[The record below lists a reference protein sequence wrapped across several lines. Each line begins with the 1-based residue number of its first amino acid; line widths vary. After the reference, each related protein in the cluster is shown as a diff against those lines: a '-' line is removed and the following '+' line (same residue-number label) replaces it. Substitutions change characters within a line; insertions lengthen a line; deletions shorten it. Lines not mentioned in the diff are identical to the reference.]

1 MYYDNLNLGLQNIIM
16 YNYETFFRI
25 VLVLFLIIYSF
36 YYIFV
41 INKESSKPDSKLV
54 YMYRVITYSFSIVIC
69 WTSPF
74 ILVFWINPIYSLDS
88 IFSIY
93 YIYYL
98 FLIIYISIII
108 FYFISVDTI
117 NIIVNEVII
126 KKNTDFKSLKSK
138 IKFIKQI
145 SQIFGLNNTKK

>member
-1 MYYDNLNLGLQNIIM
+1 MYYENLNLGLQNIIM

-54 YMYRVITYSFSIVIC
+54 YMYRIITYSFSIVVC

-74 ILVFWINPIYSLDS
+74 ILVFWVNPIYNFDA

-98 FLIIYISIII
+98 FLIIYISIIV

-126 KKNTDFKSLKSK
+126 KKNTNLKDLKGK

>member
-1 MYYDNLNLGLQNIIM
+1 MYYENLNLELQNIIM

-54 YMYRVITYSFSIVIC
+54 YMYRVITYSFSIVVC

-74 ILVFWINPIYSLDS
+74 ILVFWVNPIYNFDA

-98 FLIIYISIII
+98 FLIIYISIIV

-126 KKNTDFKSLKSK
+126 KKNTNLKDLKGK